1 MRAARIATAVS
12 LLVLGLAHAQRAEA
26 NEPGTYGLGSR
37 SAALAGAVTADA
49 ADFSGN
55 YYNPAALVGARGP
68 SLSIGYTH
76 AWNKLHTNDQD
87 NRVADVHGLVGGLIV
102 PGTVFK
108 IPFAFGVGTYMP
120 DAGLSRIKALRQ
132 ETPRWA
138 LYDERASIIF
148 LATSLALRPLPWLE
162 IGGGVAFL
170 AATKGTFAISG
181 TADLLRPN
189 DSQLRHE
196 VDADLTSVRY
206 PHLGVRIKLLD
217 LGYLGVTYRG
227 ETKIKLALDAEL
239 AGDINFAGALIPL
252 NYELASRIVD
262 AFLPQQIAAGVSFQ
276 KIEHL
281 RVNVDFTFVN
291 WAAYESPTAATTAH
305 LAVTLPPGANLQ
317 LPADPKA
324 IKVIPPGFQNRLV
337 PRAGVEYVLPAAG
350 ATRKV
355 SGEDHRLIEIPLRA
369 GYAFERSPVPPQTG
383 LTNFIDAD
391 RHTLTFGAGVILNAP
406 GAVLPG
412 SLHLDVHSQISVLPE
427 RVIRKDNPADFV
439 GDYRAS
445 GTMIGLGATLS
456 AVF

>member
-1 MRAARIATAVS
+1 MRARSLALAITA
-12 LLVLGLAHAQRAEA
+12 LLAFGVERSALA
-26 NEPGTYGLGSR
+26 NEPDAYGLGSR
-37 SAALAGAVTADA
+37 SAAMAGAVTADA
-49 ADFSGN
+49 SDFSGN

-76 AWNKLHTNDQD
+76 AWNKLRINDAD
-87 NRVADVHGLVGGLIV
+87 NGVADVHGIVGGLIV

-148 LATSLALRPLPWLE
+148 LATSLAVRPLPWLE
-162 IGGGVAFL
+162 VGGGVAFL

-181 TADLLRPN
+181 TADLLRPT

-206 PHLGVRIKLLD
+206 PQLGVRIKLLD
-217 LGYLGVTYRG
+217 YGYLGVTYRG
-227 ETKIKLALDAEL
+227 ETKIKLALDAHL
-239 AGDINFAGALIPL
+239 SGDINFAGALIPL
-252 NYELASRIVD
+252 RYDLASRIVD
-262 AFLPQQIAAGVSFQ
+262 AFLPQQVAAGVSFQ
-276 KIEHL
+276 KIAHL
-281 RVNVDFTFVN
+281 RVDLDFTFVN

-305 LAVTLPPGANLQ
+305 LDVTLPPGTNLQ

-324 IKVIPPGFQNRLV
+324 VNVIPPAFQNRLV
-337 PRAGVEYVLPAAG
+337 PRLGAEYVVSVAG
-350 ATRKV
+350 GTRKV
-355 SGEDHRLIEIPLRA
+355 SGEDHRLLEIPLRV
-369 GYAFERSPVPPQTG
+369 GYAFERSPIPPQTG
-383 LTNFIDAD
+383 VTNFVDAD
-391 RHTLTFGAGVILNAP
+391 RHTLAFGTGLILNAP

-412 SLHLDVHSQISVLPE
+412 SLHLDVHGQVSVLPE
-427 RVIRKDNPADFV
+427 RVVHKDNPADFV

-445 GTMIGLGATLS
+445 GTMLGLGTTLS